1 MCAMPVVL
9 CGSVGLILE
18 ISVSHL
24 KAEIGS
30 MKYEHTPDSDLAPH
44 YTRRLEGKGLY
55 RQSLPFPAIEPLI
68 FRSRRRRTWFL

>member
-30 MKYEHTPDSDLAPH
+30 MKYEHSSNSDLAPH
-44 YTRRLEGKGLY
+44 YPQTGRKGAIQTKPAFASY
-55 RQSLPFPAIEPLI
+55 RTFDFP
-68 FRSRRRRTWFL
+68 

>member
-24 KAEIGS
+24 KAEVGS
-30 MKYEHTPDSDLAPH
+30 MKYENTSDSDLAPH
-44 YTRRLEGKGLY
+44 YPQTGSLGLY
-55 RQSLPFPAIEPLI
+55 RQSLPLQAIEPLI
-68 FRSRRRRTWFL
+68 FRSPRRRAWFL